1 MMDSRNKRR
10 RLARHVFGPS
20 RGLGLISLLLSA
32 AILATLLAR
41 PELRIDGAPWP
52 DRIALA
58 FVVVGIIGGFI
69 HGSGSTVTRRL
80 ARIAADPR
88 FAWPAMILGLAWLV
102 WRNH

>member
-1 MMDSRNKRR
+1 MTDFRNKRR
-10 RLARHVFGPS
+10 RFPGQLVGLG

-32 AILATLLAR
+32 AAAATLAAR

-58 FVVVGIIGGFI
+58 LVVVGIIGGFI
-69 HGSGSTVTRRL
+69 HGSGFTVTRRL
-80 ARIAADPR
+80 ARFAADPR
-88 FAWPAMILGLAWLV
+88 FSWPAMILGLAWLV